1 MAETDKEITAAVE
14 RLAED
19 FHLSARAKRL
29 LALYFEIILFE
40 LVPDQEKGSIDP
52 KQVETFMRDLVDA
65 IVRNDLRILPPRLR
79 RVLRAKRSE
88 AHEDTHVEIRASDLL
103 HMSDPFRGPYA
114 WYFDYP
120 QLSRRDFFFELMDSA
135 EFRESGRVL
144 SFLMDKD

>member
-40 LVPDQEKGSIDP
+40 LVPDQEKGTINP
-52 KQVETFMRDLVDA
+52 KQVETFMRDLVD
-65 IVRNDLRILPPRLR
+65 IILRDDPRIFPPRLR
-79 RVLRAKRSE
+79 RVLRSRRSE
-88 AHEDTHVEIRASDLL
+88 VHEDARVEIRASDLL

-120 QLSRRDFFFELMDSA
+120 ELRRRDLFFELMNSA
-135 EFRESGRVL
+135 ELRKSGRVL